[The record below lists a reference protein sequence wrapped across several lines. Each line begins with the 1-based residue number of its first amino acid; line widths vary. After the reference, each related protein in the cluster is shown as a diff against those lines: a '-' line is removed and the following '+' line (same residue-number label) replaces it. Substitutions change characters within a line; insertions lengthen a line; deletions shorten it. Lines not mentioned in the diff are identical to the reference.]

1 MPLAMPPIRL
11 LLADD
16 HTLFRRG
23 LRSLLTETGEFE
35 VLAEAHN
42 GPEAVRLAVELKPDV
57 VLMDMHMPGGNGL
70 AAITALRKIA
80 PTLPVLM
87 LTVSE
92 SDSDVLEA
100 IRAGANGYLLKN
112 AETEDLF
119 AAVRRAAAGQIVLD
133 SALMETLFRYVA
145 RANTALPPSPLT
157 LREAE
162 ILQMITG
169 GATNR
174 EIAAQLSLSENTVK
188 THITHILEKLQ
199 VSSRSEAVTLAQQN
213 GWIKTSS

>member
-213 GWIKTSS
+213 GWIKTGG